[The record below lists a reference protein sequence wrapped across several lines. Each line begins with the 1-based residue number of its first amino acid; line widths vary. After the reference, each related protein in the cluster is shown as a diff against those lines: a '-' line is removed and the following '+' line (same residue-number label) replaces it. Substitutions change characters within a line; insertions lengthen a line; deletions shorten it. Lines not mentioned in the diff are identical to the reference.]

1 MREIASLCQA
11 EANLALAIE
20 WLEAA
25 AITVSGEEEL
35 EAPLKSDLA
44 SARRLHDKL
53 WEEAGGAGAGGGP
66 RPSERLFI
74 SRVVTDLANVST
86 GRQLRERERG
96 RSDLSSLQFSLLCR
110 GESLPHTKTLPHHQ
124 QCSFSTVEDP
134 YFLLGQSGRPVLT
147 LP

>member
-1 MREIASLCQA
+1 M

-25 AITVSGEEEL
+25 AITVSAEDEMEAEL
-35 EAPLKSDLA
+35 QSELQSELA
-44 SARRLHDKL
+44 TARRLHDKL
-53 WEEAGGAGAGGGP
+53 WEEAGGGAG
-66 RPSERLFI
+66 PSEGLFI
-74 SRVVTDLANVST
+74 SRVVTDLANGSVSS
-86 GRQLRERERG
+86 GRQLRGRERG

-110 GESLPHTKTLPHHQ
+110 GGSLPHTKTLPAHQ

-134 YFLLGQSGRPVLT
+134 YFLLGQCGRPVLT